1 MQHGLIEGQ
10 EGLKSSNLCIS
21 LTHPSKIYPKRRRR
35 KKQNIFLL
43 QFCTFP
49 SHHIIMIASS
59 LMTEAAAGLGG
70 LIMDNGHI
78 VEGEQSEYHDL
89 EQDLT
94 TDNDDINKRH
104 PNKNLLTELK
114 TH

>member
-1 MQHGLIEGQ
+1 
-10 EGLKSSNLCIS
+10 
-21 LTHPSKIYPKRRRR
+21 
-35 KKQNIFLL
+35 
-43 QFCTFP
+43 
-49 SHHIIMIASS
+49 MIASS